1 MSFSLPL
8 IERLPQRWRLALD
21 TLVAAVLTITISLA
35 VARLPSDMPSGGLDS
50 SWGSVLRYAH
60 DHGLAFGSDVV
71 FTYGPLGHAATGA
84 YSGGT
89 HRFSACVGTAITF
102 LFVLPIVLVARRLP
116 WRQATGLLLLV
127 AALPLMRVCG
137 LDGFVQA
144 ALCCW
149 GILAFTTDAGPPRSA
164 TSLAG
169 ACLGLIMFVALIG
182 LAKFSWLVA
191 GTATVAAVAADL
203 VLRGHPLPA
212 AALAMATGGL
222 LLAGWAGLGQPLG
235 NIPAFMTGSL
245 EIASGYA
252 KAMGTRGSAATF
264 LLAALATGACVA
276 GVVVRG
282 RAAALPGVRQVAPRR
297 WLLVLWLLGMLFIGW
312 KHGMTRAA
320 DGDTHITALL
330 CQCVAVAFALPLISV
345 APPDIDRLASFRGW
359 GVAIL
364 ALALGQWMHL
374 GSLEDG
380 VAAGIRRIS
389 TNARVLTRP
398 GRHQRWL
405 EETWAQAREPLS
417 LPKARG
423 LIGDAAVD
431 VFGYSQ
437 DYAIANGLNYSPRP
451 VIQSYSVYTRGLA
464 ELNDRF
470 YRSPRAP
477 DWVLFELGS
486 IDGRFPALEDSHALR
501 TSLHDYRLA
510 GKDRQFLVLQRHRRE
525 AIELEQLASGTAR
538 VGERIDL
545 TAHQSQDLWLEIET
559 RPGVLARTETFALRP
574 PPLRLRVW
582 CAGWPAE
589 GVVFN
594 APAPM
599 LAAGFIASPV
609 LGSTDDVA
617 ALLKGEPTRRL
628 QAFALETSRRSRD
641 TGIRYRLASI
651 VGGLASD
658 ATPEE

>member
-1 MSFSLPL
+1 MSRSSRF
-8 IERLPQRWRLALD
+8 IERLPPGWWLAID
-21 TLVAAVLTITISLA
+21 GLVAGLLTTMISLA
-35 VARLPSDMPSGGLDS
+35 IVRLPTGLASGGLDS

-71 FTYGPLGHAATGA
+71 FTYGPLGHAAAGG
-84 YSGGT
+84 YSGGS
-89 HRFSACVGTAITF
+89 HRFSAAAGMAITF
-102 LFVLPIVLVARRLP
+102 FFTLPIVLVARHLP

-127 AALPLMRVCG
+127 GALPLMRACG

-149 GILAFTTDAGPPRSA
+149 GILAFTADTRPPRSPR
-164 TSLAG
+164 SLAG
-169 ACLGLIMFVALIG
+169 VCLGLSVFVALVG

-191 GTATVAAVAADL
+191 GMATVAAVAADL
-203 VLRGHPLPA
+203 LLRGHA
-212 AALAMATGGL
+212 AAAIALVSGTGAL
-222 LLAGWAGLGQPLG
+222 WIAGWVALGQPLANLPG
-235 NIPAFMTGSL
+235 FVAGSL

-252 KAMGTRGSAATF
+252 KSMGTRGPTDMFILA
-264 LLAALATGACVA
+264 LLAVASCAA

-282 RAAALPGVRQVAPRR
+282 RATILPGDGPPAARR
-297 WLLVLWLLGMLFIGW
+297 WLLVLWMLGMLFIGW
-312 KHGMTRAA
+312 KHGMTRASVN
-320 DGDTHITALL
+320 DSHITALL
-330 CQCVAVAFALPLISV
+330 CQCVAVAFALPLIPV
-345 APPDIDRLASFRGW
+345 APPDVDRLASFRCW
-359 GVAIL
+359 GMAIL
-364 ALALGQWMHL
+364 ALVLGQWMHL

-380 VAAGIRRIS
+380 VAHSLRRIS

-405 EETWAQAREPLS
+405 EDAWARAREPLS
-417 LPKARG
+417 LPEARS

-437 DYAIANGLNYSPRP
+437 DYAIANRLNYTPRP
-451 VIQSYSVYTRGLA
+451 LIQSYSVYTRRLA

-486 IDGRFPALEDSHALR
+486 IDGRFPALEDSHALL
-501 TSLHDYRLA
+501 TILHDYRLA
-510 GKDRQFLVLQRHRRE
+510 GKDKQFLMLQRQRRE
-525 AIELEQLASGTAR
+525 AVGLEPLANGTAR
-538 VGERIDL
+538 VGERIDV
-545 TAHQSQDLWLEIET
+545 TAHESQDLWLEIKT
-559 RPGVLARTETFALRP
+559 TPGMLARLEAFALRP
-574 PPLRLRVW
+574 PPLRIRVW

-599 LAAGFIASPV
+599 LAAGFIASPL

-617 ALLKGEPTRRL
+617 SLLNGEPTRRL
-628 QAFALETSRRSRD
+628 QAFAIETSWRSRD
-641 TGIRYRLASI
+641 TAIRYRVSTI
-651 VGGLASD
+651 PGGLSGD
-658 ATPEE
+658 TPPKR